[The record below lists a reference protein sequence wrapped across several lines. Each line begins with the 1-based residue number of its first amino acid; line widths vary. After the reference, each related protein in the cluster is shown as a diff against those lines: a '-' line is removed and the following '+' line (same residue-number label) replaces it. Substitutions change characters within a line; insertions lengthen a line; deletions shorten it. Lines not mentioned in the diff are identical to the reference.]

1 LEENEKAREEDA
13 REAER
18 KRTKLALENDRL
30 KGELRRKEQRD
41 EANERRRIDA
51 AVARGLAEERAAADK
66 RVREEQVESAQ
77 LRASVVELTRLCVPH
92 VLHY

>member
-1 LEENEKAREEDA
+1 LEENEKAHEEDA
-13 REAER
+13 RAAER

-77 LRASVVELTRLCVPH
+77 LRQASWS
-92 VLHY
+92 